1 MANASAAAEPQ
12 DSQCALKLEL
22 SSASWKGADKLGSFA
37 LSLRWVR
44 TAHKSVN
51 YTSTFAMYDAHTIIT
66 FSQRHVKVVK
76 ITGTGRPN
84 STLYAARRAG
94 FGVSDLR

>member
-37 LSLRWVR
+37 LSLRWS
-44 TAHKSVN
+44 APHISHKRVN

-66 FSQRHVKVVK
+66 FSQRHVK
-76 ITGTGRPN
+76 RL
-84 STLYAARRAG
+84 SRAG
-94 FGVSDLR
+94 TTRVFGS